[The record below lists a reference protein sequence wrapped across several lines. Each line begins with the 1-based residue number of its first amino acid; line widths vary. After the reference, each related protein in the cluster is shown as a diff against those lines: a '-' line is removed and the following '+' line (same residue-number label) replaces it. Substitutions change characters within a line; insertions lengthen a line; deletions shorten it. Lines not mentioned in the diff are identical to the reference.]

1 VQKEEQFTSIYQ
13 DHYTR
18 VFRLCRGYFNGD
30 EALAA
35 DAAQEI
41 FIKVWQ
47 NLETFRHE
55 SSVGTW
61 IYRISVNTC
70 LLHLR
75 KPSSR
80 NEIKIHTL
88 PELPVEA
95 YNSLV
100 EEQLKKM
107 YTCIQQL
114 DEGGKMII
122 LMVLEGL
129 DYASIA
135 DVAGVSEETLRVKIH
150 RIKKTLSNCVQ
161 L

>member
-13 DHYTR
+13 AHYTK
-18 VFRLCRGYFNGD
+18 VFRLCKGYFNGD
-30 EALAA
+30 EALAG

-75 KPSSR
+75 KPASR
-80 NEIKIHTL
+80 KEIKVPIL
-88 PELPVEA
+88 PELPAEE
-95 YNSLV
+95 YNPLA

-107 YTCIQQL
+107 YACIQRL
-114 DEGGKMII
+114 DENGKLII

-150 RIKKTLSNCVQ
+150 RIKKSLSNCVQ